1 MLAAWRIVRNFSR
14 ALFEEVKER
23 PDRFQDPKAVMNV
36 LWGDMVEAR
45 RRIAVATS
53 FMTEKD
59 GDPYHVVWERMC
71 SGD

>member
-1 MLAAWRIVRNFSR
+1 
-14 ALFEEVKER
+14 
-23 PDRFQDPKAVMNV
+23 V

>member
-1 MLAAWRIVRNFSR
+1 MLAAWRIVRDFSR
-14 ALFEEVKER
+14 ALYEEVKER
-23 PDRFQDPKAVMNV
+23 PDRFQDPKVVMSV

-53 FMTEKD
+53 FMVMSE
-59 GDPYHVVWERMC
+59 GDPYHVAWERMC